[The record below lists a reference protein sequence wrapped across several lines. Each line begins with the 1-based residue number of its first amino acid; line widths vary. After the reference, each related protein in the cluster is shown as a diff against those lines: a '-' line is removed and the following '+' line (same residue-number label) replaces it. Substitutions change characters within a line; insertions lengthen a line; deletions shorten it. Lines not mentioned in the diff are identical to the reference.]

1 MLKFCFDDLRWDFLK
16 AVPERKRERLRYIQ
30 GHLWLDRHDPGI
42 SIILAKKKEKKKDKR
57 MRCSNRKETKLER
70 IIKERCV

>member
-16 AVPERKRERLRYIQ
+16 AVPESKRERLRDIQ

-42 SIILAKKKEKKKDKR
+42 SIILAKKEKRIRLKKDE
-57 MRCSNRKETKLER
+57 MH
-70 IIKERCV
+70 